1 VFGNFDGKRRVLIMS
16 EVDKT
21 PCKDARSAQF
31 FCFFL
36 KKNRQAI
43 SRLMLV
49 CTTDLFEMKI
59 LCNSR
64 NKLTSRTNSM
74 LMVQDKSYFAPALS
88 YEKQKQ

>member
-36 KKNRQAI
+36 KK
-43 SRLMLV
+43 
-49 CTTDLFEMKI
+49 K
-59 LCNSR
+59 
-64 NKLTSRTNSM
+64 
-74 LMVQDKSYFAPALS
+74 
-88 YEKQKQ
+88 